1 MKLNQKSA
9 TPLYLQ
15 VCNFILSEIKNG
27 KYKEGDKI
35 PSELE
40 LCKQF
45 ELSRTTIRSAI
56 AALTSQDILVR
67 RQGKGTFVRKQ
78 KPFLS
83 LPKKEDSE
91 SSPSFSSGGFVL
103 ESGVKLTSRISLK
116 TFVPATKND
125 IMMLGLSP
133 EDQVFLYIISYFVN
147 GKPAAMEEYFLHP
160 KYASL
165 AEQDL
170 ENNSIWELLEKHF
183 PFTKPSAPK
192 RQLRSRVPARKRP
205 LRFMSAKESPCF
217 CCGKSSQKWTA
228 RRFCASKNIFWAIL
242 INMSYESIQQK
253 RRAFALLFIFAPHL
267 LGSTYGA
274 QIRQPCSYCI
284 RSRDA
289 TPPIFFTAS

>member
-1 MKLNQKSA
+1 MKLNQNSA

-35 PSELE
+35 PSEWE

-133 EDQVFLYIISYFVN
+133 EDQVFLYITSYFVN

-170 ENNSIWELLEKHF
+170 ENDSIWELLEKHF
-183 PFTKPSAPK
+183 
-192 RQLRSRVPARKRP
+192 
-205 LRFMSAKESPCF
+205 
-217 CCGKSSQKWTA
+217 
-228 RRFCASKNIFWAIL
+228 
-242 INMSYESIQQK
+242 SI
-253 RRAFALLFIFAPHL
+253 HE
-267 LGSTYGA
+267 T
-274 QIRQPCSYCI
+274 I
-284 RSRDA
+284 RSKKTIEIARAGKEEASALHVSKGEPMLLLRQVVSETDG
-289 TPPIFFTAS
+289 TPILRIKEYILGDTYKYVV